1 MVRILYTH
9 DRAFMRKTF
18 AAIDRHVEASSARLA
33 LGPEA
38 SEPDGPIE
46 ELSPRV
52 ADAADYDRAVFDVD
66 PDVVV
71 ENHRFAAEV
80 LDDRPEFYDSY
91 PVVHVRHGASVG
103 RGEVE
108 NTTRDLADHVDVALA
123 PGEWWAERYR
133 AGFPDSVRVSVVGI
147 PEADALVG
155 VDAPRR
161 RRLLYAPTNHNY
173 GGGSYVRTA
182 DRVLDVVAGTAFE
195 LRFRPH
201 PADRREEPG
210 RTVTARC
217 MRRIEAMSNV
227 TVDDETSPRESLRW
241 ADLLIS
247 DYSGI
252 VTEWLH
258 TGRPLVQLTD
268 VVADRP
274 VPALG
279 YRTDRLSSP
288 ALERVYEEG
297 YRSEVADEVDRR
309 LETLGIPMDGRAGER
324 AAAEVMACTQ

>member
-33 LGPEA
+33 LRSEA
-38 SEPDGPIE
+38 SAPDGPIE

-52 ADAADYDRAVFDVD
+52 VDAADYDRAVFDVD

-123 PGEWWAERYR
+123 PGERWAERYR
-133 AGFPDSVRVSVVGI
+133 EGFPDAVRVSVIGI
-147 PEADALVG
+147 PEADGLVG
-155 VDAPRR
+155 REPPRR

-182 DRVLDVVAGTAFE
+182 DGVLDAVAGTGFE

-217 MRRIEAMSNV
+217 KRRIEGMSNV
-227 TVDDETSPRESLRW
+227 TFDDETSPQESLRW

-268 VVADRP
+268 VVADRS

-279 YRTDRLSSP
+279 YRTDRLSPS
-288 ALERVYEEG
+288 ALETVYEEG
-297 YRSEVADEVDRR
+297 YPPDVADRADQG
-309 LETLGIPMDGRAGER
+309 LEALGIPMDGCAGER
-324 AAAEVMACTQ
+324 AAAEVMACT

>member
-108 NTTRDLADHVDVALA
+108 NTTEAGVVETAHAKEQAIASAAEAANLVLKIDDIISAGDLS
-123 PGEWWAERYR
+123 PG
-133 AGFPDSVRVSVVGI
+133 GD
-147 PEADALVG
+147 
-155 VDAPRR
+155 
-161 RRLLYAPTNHNY
+161 
-173 GGGSYVRTA
+173 
-182 DRVLDVVAGTAFE
+182 
-195 LRFRPH
+195 
-201 PADRREEPG
+201 
-210 RTVTARC
+210 
-217 MRRIEAMSNV
+217 
-227 TVDDETSPRESLRW
+227 DDEGG
-241 ADLLIS
+241 A
-247 DYSGI
+247 
-252 VTEWLH
+252 
-258 TGRPLVQLTD
+258 
-268 VVADRP
+268 
-274 VPALG
+274 PAG
-279 YRTDRLSSP
+279 GMGGMGGMGG
-288 ALERVYEEG
+288 A
-297 YRSEVADEVDRR
+297 
-309 LETLGIPMDGRAGER
+309 M
-324 AAAEVMACTQ
+324 